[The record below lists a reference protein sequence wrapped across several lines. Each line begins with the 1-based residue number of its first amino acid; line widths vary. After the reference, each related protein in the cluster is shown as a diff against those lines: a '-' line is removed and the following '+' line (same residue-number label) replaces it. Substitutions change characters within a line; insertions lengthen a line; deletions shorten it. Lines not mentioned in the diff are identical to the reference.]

1 MGTKRDTDTDT
12 NVSVIACSPC
22 SCLGDGDGDG
32 DVLFMI
38 CQDFNPRKCVL
49 NCSAYDK
56 N

>member
-22 SCLGDGDGDG
+22 SCLGDGDGD
-32 DVLFMI
+32 VLFMI